1 MSKRCH
7 VHLSTELRK
16 LAPLLSCAAVPTL
29 YDLMVMLDPDAPEER
44 RTEILGNIESMVAS
58 GDGTVVGHHD
68 WGVRRIAFEIDHRPE
83 AAYHLYQFETDSND
97 TLERLN
103 HNLRIADGVLRFRII
118 KVKPGTPPPPEPR
131 QEAPRAPRE
140 RPPETRVAPRAAAD
154 AEQPDEAP
162 VEQPVEQPVGEDA

>member
-1 MSKRCH
+1 MAH
-7 VHLSTELRK
+7 NPLSPERRK
-16 LAPLLSCAAVPTL
+16 LAPLLSCAAVPNL

-44 RTEILGNIESMVAS
+44 RSEILGNIESMVAS
-58 GDGTVVGHHD
+58 GDGAVVGHHD

-118 KVKPGTPPPPEPR
+118 KVKPGTPPPPTAPRQDAPR
-131 QEAPRAPRE
+131 QERE
-140 RPPETRVAPRAAAD
+140 RPQETRVAPRAAAD
-154 AEQPDEAP
+154 AETAA
-162 VEQPVEQPVGEDA
+162 EDVPAEVAAEPAADDAV